1 MSPFRTKRRW
11 QKGTYMQ
18 LSSTDRFKKFI
29 YTKQD
34 MDDIKAGRP
43 VDFRKITQRSLARR
57 AEVSQTMISLLASGD
72 RTGCK
77 PETAERIAEAL
88 GVDVT
93 VLFDAKEA
101 IATIKIAA

>member
-11 QKGTYMQ
+11 QKGTYMR
-18 LSSTDRFKKFI
+18 LATERFKTFV
-29 YTKQD
+29 YTKKD
-34 MDDIKAGRP
+34 MDAYKTGRP
-43 VDFRKITQRSLARR
+43 IDPRKVTQRSLARR
-57 AEVSQTMISLLASGD
+57 SDVSQTMISLLASGA

-93 VLFDAKEA
+93 VLFDPKEA
-101 IATIKIAA
+101 TSSIKFAA

>member
-18 LSSTDRFKKFI
+18 LAKERFRTFV
-29 YTKQD
+29 YTKED
-34 MDDIKAGRP
+34 MDAYKSGRP
-43 VDFRKITQRSLARR
+43 IDPRKVTQRSLARR
-57 AEVSQTMISLLASGD
+57 ADVSQTMISLLASGG
-72 RTGCK
+72 RTGCT

-93 VLFDAKEA
+93 VLFDPKEA
-101 IATIKIAA
+101 TSTIKIAA